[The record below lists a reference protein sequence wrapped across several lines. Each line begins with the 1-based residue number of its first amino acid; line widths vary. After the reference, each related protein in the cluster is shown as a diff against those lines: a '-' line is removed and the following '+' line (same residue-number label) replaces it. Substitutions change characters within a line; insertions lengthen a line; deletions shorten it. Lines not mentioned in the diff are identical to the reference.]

1 MITAGE
7 LRRGVA
13 IALDGRPLA
22 ILEYQ
27 HIKMGRGG
35 ALVRLRLRDLR
46 EGHITDRTFP
56 ASERFTRIRVELR
69 PVQYLYTDGDLFHF
83 MDTDTYDQI
92 ALSPAAVGEATKY
105 LKEGMTLDLNVAA
118 EEAIGIELPP
128 NVELRVTESEP
139 GLRGDTASGVTKPAT
154 LETGAVVQVPLFIGP
169 GELIRVD
176 TRTGNYLERVRE

>member
-13 IALDGRPLA
+13 IELDGRPLA
-22 ILEYQ
+22 ILDYQ

-56 ASERFTRIRVELR
+56 ASERFARIRVELR

-83 MDTDTYDQI
+83 MDTSTYDQI

-105 LKEGMTLDLNVAA
+105 IKEGMTLDLNVAGRRGHRYRA
-118 EEAIGIELPP
+118 TAQRRAAGRP
-128 NVELRVTESEP
+128 NRS
-139 GLRGDTASGVTKPAT
+139 RACAAT
-154 LETGAVVQVPLFIGP
+154 RRAG
-169 GELIRVD
+169 
-176 TRTGNYLERVRE
+176 